1 MRSSLRSLAILNESG
16 PAPAEHGATD
26 IRRVALGPSVSQW
39 RNQLQDQLGRT
50 WFVADL
56 MSETQSSTPFE
67 VTVLGTPEIPV
78 DAVQVTGH
86 GVRTCVLVGI
96 LRSAPATTAGGAV
109 RESRVVY
116 RLANVLRTLVA
127 RLPPATPAAA

>member
-16 PAPAEHGATD
+16 PAPAEPGTTD
-26 IRRVALGPSVSQW
+26 IRGVALGPSVSQW
-39 RNQLQDQLGRT
+39 RNQLQNRLGRM
-50 WFVADL
+50 WFVTDL
-56 MSETQSSTPFE
+56 MSEAQSPTSFE

-127 RLPPATPAAA
+127 RLPTATPAAA